1 MFYAKINP
9 RTGEAMF
16 VDMDGVPAPDQR
28 AAQRAVQQ
36 ACLMAEE
43 AASMAEVEAQHA
55 QQAQPVEAPQG
66 GADAADDEELAHV
79 NNVQELRSYEWLQDP
94 LVAAVLEAVRERGE
108 RSVSR
113 TIVGRCLQYARMS
126 AARDE
131 ALHLS
136 RQALDTAKD
145 YAERARQLSVIVR
158 YELTETT
165 EHSNR
170 K

>member
-43 AASMAEVEAQHA
+43 AAQQA
-55 QQAQPVEAPQG
+55 QQAQQVEAPQG

-94 LVAAVLEAVRERGE
+94 LVSAVLEAVSERGE

>member
-9 RTGEAMF
+9 STGEAMY
-16 VDMDGVPAPDQR
+16 VCMDGVPAPDQQ

-43 AASMAEVEAQHA
+43 AAPTGM
-55 QQAQPVEAPQG
+55 G

-79 NNVQELRSYEWLQDP
+79 NNVQELRSYGWLQDP
-94 LVAAVLEAVRERGE
+94 LVSAVLEAVRERGE

-136 RQALDTAKD
+136 RQALDTAKE

-158 YELTETT
+158 HELTE
-165 EHSNR
+165 SA
-170 K
+170 

>member
-43 AASMAEVEAQHA
+43 AAQQAQQA

-79 NNVQELRSYEWLQDP
+79 NNVQELRSYGWLQDP

>member
-36 ACLMAEE
+36 ACLMAQ
-43 AASMAEVEAQHA
+43 AQQA

-66 GADAADDEELAHV
+66 GEDSAADEEQAHV
-79 NNVQELRSYEWLQDP
+79 NNVKELRSYGWLQDP

-145 YAERARQLSVIVR
+145 YAEMARQSSVIVR